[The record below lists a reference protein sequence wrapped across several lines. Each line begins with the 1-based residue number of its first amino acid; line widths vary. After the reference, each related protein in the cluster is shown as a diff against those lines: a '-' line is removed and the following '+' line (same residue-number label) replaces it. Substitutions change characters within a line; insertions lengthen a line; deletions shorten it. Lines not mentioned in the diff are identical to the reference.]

1 MMFPETLAV
10 LLCGRENRLIL
21 YDIQA
26 IEQELIDTKTQSFK

>member
-1 MMFPETLAV
+1 MFPETLAV
-10 LLCGRENRLIL
+10 LLCVTENRLIL